1 MSRAGTGGSAL
12 GQGKDTVNQVVGR
25 YSAPFPKVSPLFHEY
40 EVSVPSQPSQAK
52 NKGQKVKKS
61 HGFVVLKMN
70 MELCGTIALPVSLF
84 SFFRFFFSI
93 SSSSSLL
100 SASFRGL
107 ASPSVLLLTAEKREP
122 LPGTG

>member
-52 NKGQKVKKS
+52 NKGQK
-61 HGFVVLKMN
+61 
-70 MELCGTIALPVSLF
+70 
-84 SFFRFFFSI
+84 
-93 SSSSSLL
+93 
-100 SASFRGL
+100 
-107 ASPSVLLLTAEKREP
+107 
-122 LPGTG
+122 